1 MPGYTRARGTPPG
14 RFHPPI
20 GRFNGIAEEEDD
32 AEAGGPVSPGERSHA
47 NIGDHPSASDETRGM
62 RSGGFGSSTPQGHPT
77 SSLIAHM
84 DETSDHTADSRRGSK
99 EMTETDPSLVVF
111 KMSWAMVEEVLWKDQ
126 VGTRDTRQERVGRF

>member
-1 MPGYTRARGTPPG
+1 
-14 RFHPPI
+14 
-20 GRFNGIAEEEDD
+20 
-32 AEAGGPVSPGERSHA
+32 
-47 NIGDHPSASDETRGM
+47 
-62 RSGGFGSSTPQGHPT
+62 
-77 SSLIAHM
+77 M